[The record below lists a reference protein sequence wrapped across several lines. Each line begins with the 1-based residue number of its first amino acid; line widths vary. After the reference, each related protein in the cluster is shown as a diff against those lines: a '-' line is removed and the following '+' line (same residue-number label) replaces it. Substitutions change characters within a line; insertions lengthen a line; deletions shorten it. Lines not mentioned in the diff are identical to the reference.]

1 MAAQNSTMTVELPKD
16 LAEYIER
23 KVADGVF
30 PDAPTAVAEAVRE
43 YRVNRIG
50 PEEESLQT
58 EAWLL
63 EAIDSPKT
71 PWRPEEMQEILA
83 ELRAKHAAR

>member
-1 MAAQNSTMTVELPKD
+1 MTVELPKH

-23 KVADGVF
+23 EVANGTF
-30 PDAPTAVAEAVRE
+30 ADAPSAVAEAVRE
-43 YRVNRIG
+43 YRVNRIDPDVDS
-50 PEEESLQT
+50 PEL

-63 EAIDSPKT
+63 EAIDGPMT

-83 ELRAKHAAR
+83 ELRAKHSAR

>member
-1 MAAQNSTMTVELPKD
+1 M
-16 LAEYIER
+16 
-23 KVADGVF
+23 
-30 PDAPTAVAEAVRE
+30 
-43 YRVNRIG
+43 NRIG

-83 ELRAKHAAR
+83 ELSAKHAAR

>member
-1 MAAQNSTMTVELPKD
+1 MKVELPPH

-23 KVADGVF
+23 EVAKGTF
-30 PDAPTAVAEAVRE
+30 PTASAAVAEAVSE
-43 YRVNRIG
+43 YRVNRIDPNEHS
-50 PEEESLQT
+50 PEL

-63 EAIDSPKT
+63 EAIDSPMT

-83 ELRAKHAAR
+83 GLRAKHAAK